1 MLYTW
6 EPNTARYRDSKGRFT
21 SPKQVK
27 ALAQEL
33 LDVSGAKGQ
42 TLADQY
48 NSGKLRAKEFGD
60 LLKEELKKES
70 IRQYVLSRGG
80 LERMTKK
87 DWGSIGGSL
96 SDQYKYLSG
105 FVDDIGNL
113 SELEVS
119 ARTQMYI
126 NSTRESFEKGKA
138 TAASESKLTKEHWV
152 LSAGE
157 NCSDCIELASK
168 GWVDIGEL
176 GQYPGDGQTKC
187 KTNCGCSIEYK

>member
-96 SDQYKYLSG
+96 SDQYKY
-105 FVDDIGNL
+105 
-113 SELEVS
+113 
-119 ARTQMYI
+119 
-126 NSTRESFEKGKA
+126 
-138 TAASESKLTKEHWV
+138 
-152 LSAGE
+152 
-157 NCSDCIELASK
+157 
-168 GWVDIGEL
+168 
-176 GQYPGDGQTKC
+176 
-187 KTNCGCSIEYK
+187 